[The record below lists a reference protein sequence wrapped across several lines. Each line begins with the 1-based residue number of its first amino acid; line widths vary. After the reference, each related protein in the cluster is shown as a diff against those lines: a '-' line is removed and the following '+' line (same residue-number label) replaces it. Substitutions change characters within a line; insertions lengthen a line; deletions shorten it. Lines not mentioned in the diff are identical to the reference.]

1 MNFKIHATLEHIT
14 SKYNKQILFVTL
26 NQLIMKSACKTDA

>member
-14 SKYNKQILFVTL
+14 SKYNKQILFCY
-26 NQLIMKSACKTDA
+26 IKSINYEISL

>member
-14 SKYNKQILFVTL
+14 SKYNKHFFCYI
-26 NQLIMKSACKTDA
+26 KSINYEISM